1 MIASSSSRNSSK
13 NMPRFSSN
21 DMVHN
26 HYLDVAKKKIQERDR
41 NSTTSVPTSARIQTT
56 TDDRKPNPRSNNQTS
71 RSLPV
76 SKSSRVTI
84 TAVPKADHS
93 KSSSSFSDSK
103 NFVCSTCHKCVFN
116 ANHDACIT
124 KLLKEVNSRAKI
136 QSNKTTNSNK
146 PVDQKSHTQ
155 KPSRQIFTGHRFSP
169 NKTSAVSEKTSPR
182 SDLRWKPTGRIF
194 KSVGLRW
201 IPTGKLFDSCTSKV
215 DSEPPHGSNVDIPHI
230 HECKQTLD
238 VSAGTSINVQKEQS
252 LDLSAGR
259 IFKSVGLRWI
269 PTGKL
274 FDSCTSKDDSEPTHG
289 SNVDIPNIHES
300 KQTMDL
306 SAADISETSVT
317 VDSQM
322 MKKNDEPS
330 MCLYLRAAPSSMV
343 ENSAHRLWLP
353 L

>member
-1 MIASSSSRNSSK
+1 
-13 NMPRFSSN
+13 
-21 DMVHN
+21 
-26 HYLDVAKKKIQERDR
+26 
-41 NSTTSVPTSARIQTT
+41 
-56 TDDRKPNPRSNNQTS
+56 
-71 RSLPV
+71 
-76 SKSSRVTI
+76 
-84 TAVPKADHS
+84 
-93 KSSSSFSDSK
+93 SK

-215 DSEPPHGSNVDIPHI
+215 DSEPPHGSNVDIPNI
-230 HECKQTLD
+230 HACKQTLD
-238 VSAGTSINVQKEQS
+238 
-252 LDLSAGR
+252 LSAG
-259 IFKSVGLRWI
+259 KSQSMVA
-269 PTGKL
+269 K
-274 FDSCTSKDDSEPTHG
+274 KD
-289 SNVDIPNIHES
+289 
-300 KQTMDL
+300 
-306 SAADISETSVT
+306 DISETIVK

-322 MKKNDEPS
+322 MIQNDDVCSQQFRPRTS
-330 MCLYLRAAPSSMV
+330 ML
-343 ENSAHRLWLP
+343 NDF
-353 L
+353 